1 MLELNAEMEPGE
13 VEASEVLLLESI
25 MRAHTNGRSPNEAYR
40 SGDAKAIAEK
50 FAKMTASP
58 EVTKSSPPTSPRRPD
73 SPASRQGLK
82 LGNKHRRLS
91 LEELQRAVMDLGFFP
106 SAAEVKQMHE
116 TLGPHHERRVDS
128 SDFNAGV
135 DLDEFLQMITVLSV
149 NVCQRGASRFAY
161 SISEAR

>member
-1 MLELNAEMEPGE
+1 M
-13 VEASEVLLLESI
+13 
-25 MRAHTNGRSPNEAYR
+25 HTNGRSPNEAYR

-135 DLDEFLQMITVLSV
+135 DLDEFLQMITVLSLKRMSEREL
-149 NVCQRGASRFAY
+149 RGLHTLFLKHADVENANRVLA
-161 SISEAR
+161 EVWDL